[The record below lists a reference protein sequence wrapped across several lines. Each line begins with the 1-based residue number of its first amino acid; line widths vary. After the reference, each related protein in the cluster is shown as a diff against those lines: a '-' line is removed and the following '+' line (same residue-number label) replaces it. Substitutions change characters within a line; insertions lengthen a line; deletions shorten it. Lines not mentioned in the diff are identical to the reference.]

1 MKLKK
6 CMALFTVVTV
16 LASSC
21 IPAYADQWVEKNGEW
36 YYQDDNG
43 QPLRNTVSYDG
54 YYVDFRGKLVP
65 LNKTEGIDRDR
76 EISSNFYFKYLET
89 GDPQYLNGSE
99 YISPTPCPTDQ
110 QAAGYY
116 QAEKWY
122 ENYYGCANGIFKPT
136 NGSIWTNIRV
146 DFGPNHGDK
155 VYPDYKLEQLK
166 KAVANRPI
174 KSYDENYVDLYYLTD
189 LNSNL
194 YDNGDFTP
202 LSNAKKRGIQVYQVP
217 FPYPD
222 STTTYSLISKRDAY
236 RIYKEFLDA
245 ATAGTE
251 NMSERELALHLL
263 EFVKKQLSYSYSEEA
278 SNLAGGH
285 TNEDMVLT
293 LLAGSGICANY
304 CYMYQGL
311 CQTVGL
317 ECKIEEGTSVTGG
330 RHGWN
335 LVRVDGT
342 WYHVDATW
350 ADTDRRYDGLMDKCP
365 HMGSNCQLVLYPN
378 RF

>member
-6 CMALFTVVTV
+6 CMALFTTITV
-16 LASSC
+16 LTASC

-65 LNKTEGIDRDR
+65 LKKTEGIDRDR

-89 GDPQYLNGSE
+89 GDPKYLNGSE
-99 YISPTPCPTDQ
+99 YISPKPCPTDPL
-110 QAAGYY
+110 ASGYY
-116 QAEKWY
+116 YAERWY
-122 ENYYGCANGIFKPT
+122 VNYYSCANGLFNPT
-136 NGSIWTNIRV
+136 DRAIWTNKWA
-146 DFGPNHGDK
+146 DFSPK
-155 VYPDYKLEQLK
+155 RPVYPDYKLEKLK
-166 KAVANRPI
+166 MLAADLPRY
-174 KSYDENYVDLYYLTD
+174 SYDENYVDMYYLTT
-189 LNSNL
+189 LSSSL

-202 LSNAKKRGIQVYQVP
+202 LSNAKKRGIQVYEVP
-217 FPYPD
+217 DPSA
-222 STTTYSLISKRDAY
+222 STTTYLLISKRDAY

-293 LLAGSGICANY
+293 LLAGSGVCANY
-304 CYMYQGL
+304 SYMYQLL
-311 CQTVGL
+311 CKTVGL
-317 ECKIEEGTSVTGG
+317 ECQIEEGTSATGG

-350 ADTDRRYDGLMDKCP
+350 ADTDRGYDGLMEYCP
-365 HMGSNCQLVLYPN
+365 HMGNNCQMALYPN
-378 RF
+378 RFQ